1 MKIYYDKEKA
11 LKNNLICFGI
21 DLTEEEIKNIPT
33 SYCIY
38 EGDDL
43 FSGYPIVEGEK
54 LRQATIVE
62 LIDKQIIKLNEGEVL
77 NRDKGTI
84 EKIEQPTWQYSWD
97 FELLKWL
104 PDEAKLEEGQYI
116 DGETIITV
124 PKLDNVILQK
134 WEQETHTWIDITTN
148 LDIAKKMYKEY
159 KFLDTPINLEILEK
173 QNLKEEFVTIMNQLF
188 EIIFNNAK
196 ITIPKISPNLI
207 NLKNKFELAIKEAE
221 NE

>member
-77 NRDKGTI
+77 NGDTGTI

-97 FELLKWL
+97 FKLLKWL

-221 NE
+221 DE

>member
-1 MKIYYDKEKA
+1 MKIYYDKEKV

-38 EGDDL
+38 EGDNL

-62 LIDKQIIKLNEGEVL
+62 LIDKQIKKLNEGEVL

-84 EKIEQPTWQYSWD
+84 EKVEQPTWQYSWN

-104 PDEAKLEEGQYI
+104 PDETKLEEGQYI

-124 PKLDNVILQK
+124 PKLDNAILQK

-196 ITIPKISPNLI
+196 INIPKISPNLI
-207 NLKNKFELAIKEAE
+207 NLKNKFDLAIKEAE

>member
-11 LKNNLICFGI
+11 LKNELICFGI

-62 LIDKQIIKLNEGEVL
+62 LIDKQIKKLNEGEVL

-84 EKIEQPTWQYSWD
+84 EKVEQPTWQYSWN

-104 PDEAKLEEGQYI
+104 PDETKLEEGQYI

-124 PKLDNVILQK
+124 PKLDNAILQK

-196 ITIPKISPNLI
+196 INIPKISPNLI
-207 NLKNKFELAIKEAE
+207 NLKNKFDLAIKEAE